1 MKRLL
6 IALLLVP
13 LVGAGGVWYWH
24 SNGKSA
30 PKFRTARVE
39 RGDLVA
45 SINATG
51 TIEPEEVVD
60 VGAQIAGQIKRFG
73 VDPRDEKRPID
84 YGSPVEEGT
93 VLAWIDDALYKAQLN
108 QAEANLAHAQAD
120 LRQLRA
126 KEVQAKRDWDRAKPL
141 KDQGAITDGEFELA
155 ETTCI
160 TAQAATAVGDAAVQQ
175 AKASRDQAQINL
187 SYCTIKSP
195 VKGVIVDRRVNI
207 GQTVVAS
214 LNTPSLF
221 LIAKDLRKLQVWA
234 SVNEA
239 DVGHIKSGQKATFTV
254 DAFSGRT
261 FNGAVVADQPRL
273 NASMSQNV
281 VTYTVV
287 VGTENPQTPEGR
299 LLLLPYMTANLR
311 FIIGRQSNVLHV
323 PSAALRFQPAPEYV
337 APEFR
342 EEYAA
347 SSGRR
352 RGGDMAAAEEEK
364 QSEGTL
370 WVVEE
375 GFLRPVSVE
384 VGLSDGSRTEIRTD
398 ELSVGSD
405 VVTGLPQVAADDD
418 TKNPFAPRIFRGK
431 KQ

>member
-6 IALLLVP
+6 ILLLLIP
-13 LVGAGGVWYWH
+13 LLVGAGGVWYWR
-24 SNGKSA
+24 SNGKSS
-30 PKFRTARVE
+30 PKFRTAPVK
-39 RGDLVA
+39 RGDLEA

-73 VDPRDEKRPID
+73 VDPRDEKRAID

-93 VLAWIDDALYKAQLN
+93 VLAWIDDSLYKAQVN
-108 QAEANLAHAQAD
+108 QAEANLTHAEAD

-126 KEVQAKRDWDRAKPL
+126 KESQAKRDWERAKPL
-141 KDQGAITDGEFELA
+141 KDKGTISDAEFELA
-155 ETTCI
+155 ETTYVS
-160 TAQAATAVGDAAVQQ
+160 AQAATAVGDAAVLQ
-175 AKASRDQAQINL
+175 AKAARDQTKINL
-187 SYCTIKSP
+187 GYCTVKSP

-214 LNTPSLF
+214 LSSPSLF

-254 DAFSGRT
+254 DAFPGKTFSGV
-261 FNGAVVADQPRL
+261 VVADQPRL

-287 VGTENPQTPEGR
+287 VSTENTQNPDGR
-299 LLLLPYMTANLR
+299 LLLLPYMTATLR
-311 FIIGRQSNVLHV
+311 FTIGRQSNVLSV
-323 PSAALRFQPAPEYV
+323 PNAALRFRPSPEYV
-337 APEFR
+337 DAEFR
-342 EEYAA
+342 DEYVA

-352 RGGDMAAAEEEK
+352 RGGDVAAADNEEPGD
-364 QSEGTL
+364 QV
-370 WVVEE
+370 WVIEE
-375 GFLRPVSVE
+375 GFLRPVRVT
-384 VGLSDGSRTEIRTD
+384 VGLSDGIRTEIQSQQ
-398 ELSVGSD
+398 LSTGSE
-405 VVTGLPQVAADDD
+405 VVTGLPQAATDTD
-418 TKNPFAPRIFRGK
+418 TKNPFTPQMFRGR
-431 KQ
+431 Q